1 MDLYKLYGGLWY
13 MKSMKIVLRL
23 VFVSAVALFLPVIIN
38 YLLLLPASYIDVNS
52 LAGGIFL
59 SIVFYTIQTGIAII
73 LVRSIIHT
81 SITEMG
87 FNLYNVKLTFR
98 MLRWFI
104 LIWLLLVILF
114 YGIGLNCIAGFDAF
128 VSHYYVT
135 NKLAMQ
141 KDFII
146 GCLLAGVGE
155 EPLFRGFIITLLVPV
170 ISEYVRV
177 KKVKIPFVA
186 IVSGVL
192 FALAH
197 IEYQIMPFRILYID
211 VIQLSITFILGI
223 FWSIMFL
230 KTRSL
235 LGPIIAH
242 MCANTI
248 QIMSGYIVAYFF
260 I

>member
-1 MDLYKLYGGLWY
+1 MDLYNLYGGLWY
-13 MKSMKIVLRL
+13 MKSMKFVWRL
-23 VFVSAVALFLPVIIN
+23 IFVSVVTLSLPVIVN
-38 YLLLLPASYIDVNS
+38 YLLVLPSSHIDGNS

-59 SIVFYTIQTGIAII
+59 SIVFYSIQTGIAII
-73 LVRSIIHT
+73 LGRLVMYT
-81 SITEMG
+81 SIKEMG
-87 FNLYNVKLTFR
+87 FNLNNVKLTFR
-98 MLRWFI
+98 MMRWFVP
-104 LIWLLLVILF
+104 IWLLLVILF
-114 YGIGLNCIAGFDAF
+114 YAIGLNCIAGFDEF

-141 KDFII
+141 KDLII
-146 GCLLAGVGE
+146 GCLLAGIGE
-155 EPLFRGFIITLLVPV
+155 EPLFRGFIIASLVHV
-170 ISEYVRV
+170 ISENVRV
-177 KKVKIPFVA
+177 EKVKISLVA
-186 IVSGVL
+186 ILSGLL

-197 IEYQIMPFRILYID
+197 IEYQIIPFKIIYTD

-230 KTRSL
+230 KTKSL

-242 MCANTI
+242 MCANVI